1 MTDTPEVVARYLRA
15 ADDQDFAALAACFTE
30 DGVALDEG
38 RTHVGRAAIRRW
50 REDVAARW
58 TFTTTVTGCAHT
70 GPGRF
75 NVDVHIAGD
84 FPGGEADL
92 TQAFTLRDGLIERV
106 AIA

>member
-1 MTDTPEVVARYLRA
+1 MVERYFRA
-15 ADDQDFAALAACFTE
+15 ADEQDFATLADCFTE

-38 RTHVGRAAIRRW
+38 EEHVGRAAIRRW
-50 REDVAARW
+50 REAVAAR
-58 TFTTTVTGCAHT
+58 FTYTTVITGAERV
-70 GPGRF
+70 GPDRF
-75 NVDVHIAGD
+75 NVGVHIAGN

>member
-1 MTDTPEVVARYLRA
+1 MSATPPVIERYLRA
-15 ADDQDFAALAACFTE
+15 ADEQDFATLADCFAE
-30 DGVALDEG
+30 DGVAHDEG
-38 RTHVGRAAIRRW
+38 ETHVGRAAIRRW
-50 REDVAARW
+50 REAVAER
-58 TFTTTVTGCAHT
+58 FTYTTVITGAEQV

-75 NVDVHIAGD
+75 DVDIHIAGN

>member
-1 MTDTPEVVARYLRA
+1 MSDTPAVITRYIRA
-15 ADDQDFAALAACFTE
+15 ADEQDFATLADCFTE

-38 RTHVGRAAIRRW
+38 ETHVGRAAIRRW
-50 REDVAARW
+50 SEAVAER
-58 TFTTTVTGCAHT
+58 FTYTTVVTGTEAV
-70 GPGRF
+70 GPDRF
-75 NVDVHIAGD
+75 NVHIHIAGN